1 MLSAFADM
9 EEAVPHFS
17 SSAASQKAKFS
28 PVEKHGR
35 SNEIYVYVTLFT
47 CTTYELSLLHF
58 HSCSHIHMIMFV
70 EI

>member
-28 PVEKHGR
+28 PVKKWP
-35 SNEIYVYVTLFT
+35 IK
-47 CTTYELSLLHF
+47 
-58 HSCSHIHMIMFV
+58 
-70 EI
+70 